1 MQLIADTLGFAKS
14 TIHYERH
21 RVQPYNAQLAQ
32 KDADRKRGQCG
43 RKSTLTPDKKRLI
56 ENHLRMTWSPEIV
69 AYQLKLA
76 TSTMYNWS
84 SNGRLN
90 FSLSDLPHR
99 NVYQRR
105 KKETR
110 GTFKVE
116 QTIEK
121 RPARVN
127 ERKEFG
133 HWEVDTVL
141 SSRGQDRTC
150 VVTFLERQSRV
161 YWAIKVHN
169 RTKEAMATAF
179 QRFMKSFGRTV
190 KSITVNHGKEFSGYR
205 ELRDTYK
212 ISVYFCHVYSQWER
226 ASNELFNR
234 KLRYFFPKKSN
245 FRDVDEQRLYEAIEL
260 INNWPMKL
268 HNYQTPLEVFRVCS
282 N

>member
-1 MQLIADTLGFAKS
+1 
-14 TIHYERH
+14 
-21 RVQPYNAQLAQ
+21 
-32 KDADRKRGQCG
+32 
-43 RKSTLTPDKKRLI
+43 
-56 ENHLRMTWSPEIV
+56 
-69 AYQLKLA
+69 
-76 TSTMYNWS
+76 
-84 SNGRLN
+84 
-90 FSLSDLPHR
+90 
-99 NVYQRR
+99 
-105 KKETR
+105 R

-121 RPARVN
+121 RPEKVN

-179 QRFMKSFGRTV
+179 QRFMNSFGSTV
-190 KSITVNHGKEFSGYR
+190 KSITVDHGKEFSGYR

-212 ISVYFCHVYSQWER
+212 ISVYFCHAYSPWER

-260 INNWPMKL
+260 INNRPMKL
-268 HNYQTPLEVFRVCS
+268 HNYQTPLEVFRSCS